1 MAKSPLSISEINTA
15 TFFEWS
21 QKLNIVVCV
30 HGERGKCVRGPYS
43 TSSGTVKW
51 SFIGVAYVQGRAV
64 RRYARRGRLWE
75 RRRFVFHI
83 AVITSIN
90 TRPPARPHAVLTTRR
105 RPDISLSIYHERHGS
120 RPARVPQTNARAY
133 HRF

>member
-1 MAKSPLSISEINTA
+1 MAKSPLGISEINTA

-43 TSSGTVKW
+43 TSSGPVKW
-51 SFIGVAYVQGRAV
+51 SFIGVAYVQDRAV

-83 AVITSIN
+83 ALITSIN
-90 TRPPARPHAVLTTRR
+90 TRPAARPAARRVDDTAAPRYLT
-105 RPDISLSIYHERHGS
+105 INLS
-120 RPARVPQTNARAY
+120 
-133 HRF
+133 